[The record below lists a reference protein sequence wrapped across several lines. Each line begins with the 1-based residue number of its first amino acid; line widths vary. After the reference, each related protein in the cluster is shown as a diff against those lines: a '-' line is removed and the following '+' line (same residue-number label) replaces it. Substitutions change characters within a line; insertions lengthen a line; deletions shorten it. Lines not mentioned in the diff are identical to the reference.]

1 MRKAGG
7 KEQREGE
14 GAPKAAAYYEVDG
27 GEWYWWDG
35 AWGDKWEPKK
45 KKKKHT
51 EAEWEQWYEEH
62 PKGDTGTE
70 SSKTPRKPAEPETPP
85 TQRPRIRPRR
95 RLNSTSRKCGP
106 MDSPYMPEVVMREV
120 EYVISGQDTAWM
132 TKPPA
137 VKGFE
142 SRPLTCGWCQVLA
155 NMGESSH
162 VSTTSGDRMRF
173 IQITPPYQK
182 GSTS

>member
-45 KKKKHT
+45 KKKKKHT

-85 TQRPRIRPRR
+85 PTQRPRIRPGEDLIRR
-95 RLNSTSRKCGP
+95 PENAGQWTVHICLRWSCVRWNTS
-106 MDSPYMPEVVMREV
+106 
-120 EYVISGQDTAWM
+120 
-132 TKPPA
+132 
-137 VKGFE
+137 
-142 SRPLTCGWCQVLA
+142 SR
-155 NMGESSH
+155 
-162 VSTTSGDRMRF
+162 DRT
-173 IQITPPYQK
+173 QP
-182 GSTS
+182 G